1 MSKVISNV
9 MSISNILDSFD
20 PIVRERN
27 YAPTRTFVTKWD
39 VEIDRNRV
47 KKINRGRDRT
57 AKYFDD
63 FDCHSYSLPI
73 LCDFQN
79 NSNCDWEL
87 DSNDSN
93 CGWELESDGEGEE
106 TRQAWL
112 RSVHAE
118 NEYYERKY
126 PTLIHELGN
135 QPVEITRKRFV
146 HFDVDDDQSLF
157 KRGRNL

>member
-9 MSISNILDSFD
+9 LDSFD

-39 VEIDRNRV
+39 IEIDRNRV

-63 FDCHSYSLPI
+63 FDFPHDYYPVNAPETRVRFKE
-73 LCDFQN
+73 LCD
-79 NSNCDWEL
+79 EL
-87 DSNDSN
+87 ISLDTYQYDTDHDSD
-93 CGWELESDGEGEE
+93 DGDGEE
-106 TRQAWL
+106 TRQSWL
-112 RSVHAE
+112 RAVHAE
-118 NEYYERKY
+118 NAYYQRKY
-126 PTLIHELGN
+126 PTLQLGN
-135 QPVEITRKRFV
+135 QPIEITRKRFV
-146 HFDVDDDQSLF
+146 HFEVDEDQSLF